1 MSDDDDGELGRFL
14 RTLREAVRPADVG
27 LPAGGRRRTPGL
39 RRAELATLAGVSID
53 YLVRLEQG
61 RDHRPSAQVLAA
73 LADALRLGPE
83 DRQHLGFLASIP
95 HKRDLYQPP
104 AAPVSTVRPSVRAL
118 LAHLEPAP
126 AYVVN
131 RVADVLAWTPAFR
144 RLAEPLG
151 VFDCGHHNLVRFTFG
166 HPRARQVFPDW
177 DRMADD
183 QVGTVRTLGC
193 PVEDDPALRSL
204 VDELTLAAGDA
215 FTSRWTMRPGLR
227 ARPGTAR
234 MLHPEVGELRLD
246 QEVMQL
252 SDSDG
257 QHLVVLLPAD
267 ERTSGALDVLHGR
280 HPGALRAVATP

>member
-1 MSDDDDGELGRFL
+1 MSDDDGELGRFL
-14 RTLREAVRPADVG
+14 RTLREAVRPEEVG
-27 LPAGGRRRTPGL
+27 LPDGGRRRTPGL
-39 RRAELATLAGVSID
+39 RRAELATLADVSVD

-61 RDHRPSAQVLAA
+61 RDRRPSAQVLAA

-83 DRQHLGFLASIP
+83 DRRHLGHLASIP

-104 AAPVSTVRPSVRAL
+104 AAPASTVRPTVHAL
-118 LAHLEPAP
+118 LAQLEPAP

-131 RVADVLAWTPAFR
+131 RVADVLAWTPAFE
-144 RLAEPLG
+144 RLAAPLG

-177 DRMADD
+177 ERMADD
-183 QVGTVRTLGC
+183 QVSTVHTIGC
-193 PVEDDPALRSL
+193 PVDDDPALRAL
-204 VDELTLAAGDA
+204 VDELTLVAGDA

-234 MLHPEVGELRLD
+234 VTHPEVGELRLD
-246 QEVMQL
+246 QEVVQL

-257 QHLVVLLPAD
+257 QHLTVLLAAD
-267 ERTSGALDVLHGR
+267 ERTSAALDRLHGR
-280 HPGALRAVATP
+280 RPGALRAVATP